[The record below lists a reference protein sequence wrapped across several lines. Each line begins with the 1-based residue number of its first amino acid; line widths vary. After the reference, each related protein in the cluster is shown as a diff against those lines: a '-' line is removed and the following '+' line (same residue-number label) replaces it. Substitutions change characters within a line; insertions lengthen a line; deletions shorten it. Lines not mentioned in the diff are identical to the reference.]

1 MKSKDIKIREL
12 VDDDIAEVSEWFV
25 RHKWPIAPSKSL
37 LPDLAYIAEIDDTPL
52 AVIWVYLTNSSIF
65 WFEWVATNPDFQV
78 KGLISLKKL
87 SSALLKIVP
96 QTQRIEWH
104 GVRGL
109 VEYAFNE
116 VESGKITPQMYEE
129 LLLLSKRY
137 VESFKDKEPQ
147 YMVGHLAT
155 PNAKLARQFEKIGF
169 KNTEVAHLLW
179 HNLSK
184 GKEA

>member
-1 MKSKDIKIREL
+1 
-12 VDDDIAEVSEWFV
+12 VSEWFV

-37 LPDLAYIAEIDDTPL
+37 LPDLAYIAEADDTPL
-52 AVIWVYLTNSSIF
+52 AVVWVYLTNSAIF

-87 SSALLKIVP
+87 STALLKVVP
-96 QTQRIEWH
+96 QTQRIEWY
-104 GVRGL
+104 GVKGL
-109 VEYAFNE
+109 VEHALDELEEN
-116 VESGKITPQMYEE
+116 KITPQMYEE

-147 YMVGHLAT
+147 YSVGHLAT